1 MYEYGSINAIT
12 TTMIHEL
19 KPHMHSEIDL
29 PQKEK
34 SEARNNLHSELTS
47 TFTTLISFL
56 KQSHPLTNHGM
67 QTSY

>member
-47 TFTTLISFL
+47 TFTTLISF
-56 KQSHPLTNHGM
+56 
-67 QTSY
+67 